1 MTGRPTGPTG
11 PATSG
16 TSGPE
21 QAGGTSS
28 PEQASGPESLATVG
42 LTKAFGGVTALDA
55 ATVAF
60 RHGQINAL
68 IGPNGSGKTTFFNC
82 VTGMIRPD
90 SGRTSY
96 RGEEITRRSP
106 HAIARAGIGRTFQ
119 LCRVFPRMSALDNV
133 LAAARPVGFLG
144 QLRGARRRAELD
156 RARGWLTRLGIEHL
170 ADVEARNMSWGQQK
184 LLELAG
190 VLMSGPE
197 TVLLDE
203 PAGGVNPALLDR
215 IGALVREL
223 NAEGRTFV
231 IVEHNMDLVMGI
243 SDHIVVFDRGRPIAE
258 GPPSVIRSDERVLGA
273 YLGI

>member
-1 MTGRPTGPTG
+1 MT
-11 PATSG
+11 
-16 TSGPE
+16 
-21 QAGGTSS
+21 
-28 PEQASGPESLATVG
+28 ASLETTDLR
-42 LTKAFGGVTALDA
+42 KAFGGVTALDG
-55 ATVAF
+55 ATVRF
-60 RHGQINAL
+60 RHGQVNAL
-68 IGPNGSGKTTFFNC
+68 IGPNGSGKTTYFNC

-90 SGRTSY
+90 SGTVTY
-96 RGEEITRRSP
+96 RGKEVTKKAP

-133 LAAARPVGFLG
+133 LAAVRPGGILG
-144 QLRGARRRAELD
+144 GLRGARRGAEID

-170 ADVEARNMSWGQQK
+170 LHVEARNLSWGQQK

-190 VLMSGPE
+190 VLMGDPE

-215 IGALVREL
+215 IATLVREL

-231 IVEHNMDLVMGI
+231 IVEHNMDLVMSI

-258 GPPSVIRSDERVLGA
+258 GPPSTIRTDERVLGA
-273 YLGI
+273 YLGV

>member
-1 MTGRPTGPTG
+1 MTGEQTGPTG

-16 TSGPE
+16 TSRAE
-21 QAGGTSS
+21 RAG
-28 PEQASGPESLATVG
+28 GPESLATVG

-60 RHGQINAL
+60 RHGQVNAL

-144 QLRGARRRAELD
+144 QLRGP
-156 RARGWLTRLGIEHL
+156 G
-170 ADVEARNMSWGQQK
+170 
-184 LLELAG
+184 AG
-190 VLMSGPE
+190 PNWTGPG
-197 TVLLDE
+197 
-203 PAGGVNPALLDR
+203 AG
-215 IGALVREL
+215 
-223 NAEGRTFV
+223 
-231 IVEHNMDLVMGI
+231 
-243 SDHIVVFDRGRPIAE
+243 
-258 GPPSVIRSDERVLGA
+258 
-273 YLGI
+273 

>member
-1 MTGRPTGPTG
+1 MTD
-11 PATSG
+11 
-16 TSGPE
+16 
-21 QAGGTSS
+21 QALRT
-28 PEQASGPESLATVG
+28 EG
-42 LTKAFGGVTALDA
+42 LTKAFGGVVALDGA
-55 ATVAF
+55 SVAF
-60 RHGQINAL
+60 RHGQVNAL

-82 VTGMIRPD
+82 VTGMIRAD
-90 SGRTSY
+90 SGRTVY
-96 RGEEITRRSP
+96 RGRDITRATP
-106 HAIARAGIGRTFQ
+106 HAVAHSGIGRTFQ

-133 LAAARPVGFLG
+133 LAAVRPEGLLG
-144 QLRGARRRAELD
+144 RLRGARGRAEVD

-170 ADVEARNMSWGQQK
+170 VDVEARNMSWGQQK

-190 VLMSGPE
+190 VLMSDPE

-215 IGALVREL
+215 IGGLVREL

-231 IVEHNMDLVMGI
+231 IVEHNMDLVMSI

-273 YLGI
+273 YLGV